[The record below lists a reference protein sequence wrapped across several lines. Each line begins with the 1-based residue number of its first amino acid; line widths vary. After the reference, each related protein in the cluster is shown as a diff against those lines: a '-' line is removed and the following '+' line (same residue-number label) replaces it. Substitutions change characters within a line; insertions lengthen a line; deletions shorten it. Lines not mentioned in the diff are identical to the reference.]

1 MQHGAEVNI
10 RSPLIGRFTA
20 CAANI
25 FSPRSGWSICG
36 AISQCVYHAS
46 ILSLPAWAS
55 LTTPL
60 PQPPVTRAHLTPP
73 PPSLLNVDVIVA
85 TERALQTRRNRSRS
99 RSQTVP
105 RRWRRLSSRR
115 HIHGDFRRGASSRF
129 SSGVVETGPLRVEC
143 TASSSSER
151 KKQEIR
157 AHMGVNCAR
166 LLSDEWRRF

>member
-1 MQHGAEVNI
+1 MNI
-10 RSPLIGRFTA
+10 RSPLIGRFA
-20 CAANI
+20 ARAANI

-60 PQPPVTRAHLTPP
+60 PQPPATRAHLTRPP
-73 PPSLLNVDVIVA
+73 PVVAAERGRDRSDGPSAADAHESIA
-85 TERALQTRRNRSRS
+85 RAHS

-105 RRWRRLSSRR
+105 RRRRRLSSRR
-115 HIHGDFRRGASSRF
+115 HIHGDFRRAASSRS
-129 SSGVVETGPLRVEC
+129 SSGAVETAPPRVEC

-157 AHMGVNCAR
+157 AHMGVNCAG
-166 LLSDEWRRF
+166 LLSDRWRRF

>member
-1 MQHGAEVNI
+1 MNI
-10 RSPLIGRFTA
+10 RSPLIGRFSA
-20 CAANI
+20 RAASI
-25 FSPRSGWSICG
+25 FSPCSGWSICG

-60 PQPPVTRAHLTPP
+60 PQPPVTGAHLRPP

-85 TERALQTRRNRSRS
+85 SSDGASPADALRRNRSRS

-157 AHMGVNCAR
+157 AHMGVNCAG
-166 LLSDEWRRF
+166 LLSDGWRRF